1 MYYLYKNHINTAV
14 KIYQQYYVRSV
25 ILMDIRQLTY
35 FLTIAEEGN
44 ISRAAEKL
52 HMAQPPLSQQLK
64 LLENELGMKLV
75 ERSTRKIQLTD
86 VGKTLE
92 HRAKQIL
99 NLIKATE
106 KELKDINE
114 GLQGTLSIGS
124 VSSAG
129 ATLLPDRIRSF
140 YEKYSGINFEIL
152 DEDTPKII
160 ELLNNGGIDIGIIR
174 TPFNIESFESI
185 CLPDEPMVV
194 AGVKIPW
201 EENQKF
207 ICISDLA
214 ENPLIVQ
221 RRYEDMIVQL
231 CHKEGFYPR
240 ILCKSNDVRTILL
253 WASTGLG
260 LAIVPK
266 NCINLTR
273 NVHLEFK
280 EIHESSLNVGTA
292 IIWPKNRF
300 ISSAARHFL
309 KTFEV

>member
-1 MYYLYKNHINTAV
+1 
-14 KIYQQYYVRSV
+14 
-25 ILMDIRQLTY
+25 MDIRQLTY

-52 HMAQPPLSQQLK
+52 HIAQPPLSQQLK
-64 LLENELGMKLV
+64 LLENELGMTLV

-86 VGKTLE
+86 VGKTLQ

-99 NLIKATE
+99 KLLEATE

-129 ATLLPDRIRSF
+129 ATLLPDRICSF
-140 YEKYSGINFEIL
+140 YKSYPGITFEII
-152 DEDTPKII
+152 DEDTSKII
-160 ELLNNGGIDIGIIR
+160 ELLNNGVIDIGIIR
-174 TPFNIESFESI
+174 TPFDIENFESI
-185 CLPDEPMVV
+185 YLPDEPMVV

-201 EENQKF
+201 EEDQKF
-207 ICISDLA
+207 ICMSDLA
-214 ENPLIVQ
+214 EKSLIVQ
-221 RRYEDMIVQL
+221 RRYEDMLVQL
-231 CHKEGFYPR
+231 CHREGFSPKV
-240 ILCKSNDVRTILL
+240 LCKSNDVRTVLL

-266 NCINLTR
+266 NCISLIGNIHLTY
-273 NVHLEFK
+273 K
-280 EIHESSLNVGTA
+280 EIKESSLNVGTA
-292 IIWPKNRF
+292 IIWPKDRF